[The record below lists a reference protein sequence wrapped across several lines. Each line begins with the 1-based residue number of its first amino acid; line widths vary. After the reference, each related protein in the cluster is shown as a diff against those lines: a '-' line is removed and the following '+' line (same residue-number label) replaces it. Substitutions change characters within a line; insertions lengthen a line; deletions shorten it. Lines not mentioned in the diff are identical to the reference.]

1 MKTKLLFRKIIL
13 LGLTS
18 LLPVMVV
25 AQGTISGT
33 VIEQET
39 EISIPGVNVLIE
51 GLDIGTATGA
61 NGEFEIT
68 GIDEGSYTLQVRAI
82 GYIPQTVDVDVVSG
96 ETTEL
101 TIILRERR
109 VELDEVI
116 VTGTAGGMQRRALGN
131 TITSV
136 DAVEAMELAP
146 IPNMQSLLN
155 ARASGTV
162 IMPGTGMV
170 GSGSRIRIRGAS
182 SISLSNEPI
191 IYVDGIRVDNAQ
203 GSGPAVQG
211 FGSSVI
217 NRLND
222 FNPQDVESVEILK
235 GPAAAT
241 LYGTE
246 ASNGV
251 INIITKKGVDG
262 APRFSFTSR
271 AGTNFFANKENRMFT
286 NFWRNPDTGEIESL
300 NLVTSEEERGTPIF
314 EPGFLQNYNLN
325 VRGGSDKFQYYI
337 SGNWKN
343 EEGVEPTNELNH
355 YGGRLNLTL
364 NATDDVRVNSS
375 LGYLTGRTYLA
386 RESGTGGVTWGS
398 YFSTPEHLERNLPE
412 DAPPRRGYRSFTSD
426 AYYEF
431 DDFQDL
437 TRLTGSVTVNYTMMD
452 NFSHRLAIGVDEVI
466 EDNQTILENSPIY
479 RQFAPGEDGFK
490 SVSRRDALNQT
501 IDYNNDLRL
510 DLSEDFGSRTTTGFQ
525 YYRSK
530 TTITSATGE
539 DFALPG
545 LRAVNAAARTEGGE
559 NFFENRTFGV
569 FVQQQFNYQDRIYL
583 TGGLRGDDNSAF
595 GQDFDLVLYPKVSSA
610 WVISE
615 EDFFNVPYINSMR
628 LRGSYGHTGQQPGF
642 FDALRTFNAVT
653 GPDDRPT
660 VTPGSIGNPDLGP
673 ERSIEWETGFEA
685 SLLDERVSTE
695 FTYYNRTTEDAILVR
710 NVAPSIGFA
719 GNQFINVGEVD
730 NWGVEFSLQGTPIQR
745 RDLSLDLRF
754 SIATNDSEI
763 QDLGRD
769 DEIVVNSAFGME
781 HRVGQ
786 PIGSWYK
793 PKLLDVDITT
803 DDIGAPVA
811 SNYICADG
819 EGGQMPCFDETGS
832 LIAPDLFI
840 GQSIPKYEGSFSAT
854 LNFLGNFRAYAL
866 IDYKTGHHKWNYNQS
881 VRSLFGLS
889 RELYFPLES
898 DPLKVADA
906 LNFRTFDV
914 NIEDASFAKLREVSL
929 TYLFPDQILDAFS
942 VQRASVSLAA
952 RNLYTWTDYSGME
965 PEGMFLTG
973 GRGGFSTI
981 EQNNLPQLTQ
991 IVGTLSLGF

>member
-1 MKTKLLFRKIIL
+1 MQVKLLYAKIALFL
-13 LGLTS
+13 LIFLMPWVGN
-18 LLPVMVV
+18 

-33 VIEQET
+33 VVDQDT
-39 EISIPGVNVLIE
+39 DISIPGVSVLIE
-51 GLDIGTATGA
+51 DLEVGAATDQ
-61 NGEFEIT
+61 NGKFEIPNVT
-68 GIDEGSYTLQVRAI
+68 AGTYTVEVRAI
-82 GYIPQTVDVDVVSG
+82 GYVPQTLEVEVISG
-96 ETTEL
+96 ETTTL
-101 TIILRERR
+101 NISLRERR

-136 DAVEAMELAP
+136 DAVEALDLAP
-146 IPNMQSLLN
+146 IPDMQSLLN
-155 ARASGTV
+155 GRAGGVV
-162 IMPGTGMV
+162 IMPGSGMV

-222 FNPQDVESVEILK
+222 FNPENVESIEILK
-235 GPAAAT
+235 GPSAAT

-251 INIITKKGVDG
+251 INIITKKGHDG

-271 AGTNFFANKENRMFT
+271 VGTNFFANKEDRMFT
-286 NFWRNPDTGEIESL
+286 NYWRNPDTGEIESL

-314 EPGFLQNYNLN
+314 EPGLLHNYNLN
-325 VRGGSDKFQYYI
+325 VRGGTETFNYFI
-337 SGNWKN
+337 SGNWEN
-343 EEGVEPTNELNH
+343 EEGVEPTNEINQ

-364 NATDDVRVNSS
+364 NASEDLTFNSS
-375 LGYLTGRTYLA
+375 LGYITGRTYLA
-386 RESGTGGVTWGS
+386 RESGTGGVTWGA
-398 YFSTPEHLERNLPE
+398 YFSTPAHLEENLPE
-412 DAPPRRGYRSFTSD
+412 GAPPRRGYRSLTSD

-437 TRLTGSVTVNYTMMD
+437 TRITGSLTVNYDMTDYFM
-452 NFSHRLAIGVDEVI
+452 HRLAIGLDEVN
-466 EDNQTILENSPIY
+466 EDNQTILENSPLY
-479 RQFAPGEDGFK
+479 RQFVPGEEGFK
-490 SVSRRDALNQT
+490 SVSRRNAINQT
-501 IDYNNDLRL
+501 IDYNNDLVL
-510 DLSEDFGSRTTTGFQ
+510 DLTEDIGSRTTTGFQ
-525 YYRSK
+525 FYRSF
-530 TTITSATGE
+530 TSFASALGE

-545 LRAVNAAARTEGGE
+545 LRAVNAAARNTGGE
-559 NFFENRTFGV
+559 NFFENRTLGV
-569 FVQQQFNYQDRIYL
+569 FIQQQFNYQDRLFL

-595 GQDFDLVLYPKVSSA
+595 GQDFDLVVYPKINSA

-615 EDFFNVPYINSMR
+615 EDFFTVPQINSMR
-628 LRGSYGHTGQQPGF
+628 LRASYGHTGQQPGF

-653 GPDDRPT
+653 GPGDEPT
-660 VTPGSIGNPDLGP
+660 VTPGAIGNPDLGP
-673 ERSIEWETGFEA
+673 ERSIEWEFGFET
-685 SLLDERVSTE
+685 SLLAERLSAD
-695 FTYYNRTTEDAILVR
+695 FTYYNSTTEDAILVR
-710 NVAPSIGFA
+710 DVAPSIGFA
-719 GNQFINVGEVD
+719 GSQFINVGELD
-730 NWGVEFSLQGTPIQR
+730 NWGVEFSLQGTPIQTQNM
-745 RDLSLDLRF
+745 SLDLSF
-754 SIATNDSEI
+754 SLASNDSELK
-763 QDLGRD
+763 DLGGD
-769 DEIVVNSAFGME
+769 DQIVVNSAFGME
-781 HRVGQ
+781 HRVGD

-793 PKLLDVDITT
+793 PKLLDVDIST

-819 EGGQMPCFDETGS
+819 QGGQMPCFDDGGS
-832 LIAPDLFI
+832 LIAPDIFI
-840 GQSIPKYEGSFSAT
+840 GQSIPKYEGAFSAT
-854 LNFLGNFRAYAL
+854 LHFLGNFRAYAL

-881 VRSLFGLS
+881 VRALFGLT
-889 RELYFPLES
+889 REQHFPLES

-929 TYLFPDQILDAFS
+929 TYLFPNQLISSFG
-942 VQRASVSLAA
+942 VQRASLSVAA

-991 IVGTLSLGF
+991 IVGTLNIGF